1 MTPLT
6 VFDVF
11 VSARC
16 QCLCVCVKTVREL
29 TIGNN
34 NVILLLRVSVCA
46 CESYVCVW
54 VCCARDPTKSSGLRV
69 DFFFFYLAS
78 LTSSTCRGSKFFF
91 SFSPV
96 NAYSKRTHTR
106 QRYYALEFFVLN
118 LQFYVVI
125 TSRTIHRTRRN
136 EWCNEDG
143 KSAVGYQ

>member
-11 VSARC
+11 VSARR

-29 TIGNN
+29 TTGNN

-54 VCCARDPTKSSGLRV
+54 VCCARDSTKSSGLRV
-69 DFFFFYLAS
+69 DFFFTSLRSPPPLAAVQI
-78 LTSSTCRGSKFFF
+78 FF

-96 NAYSKRTHTR
+96 NAYSKRTHTI
-106 QRYYALEFFVLN
+106 LLCGSSSVLN

-136 EWCNEDG
+136 ERCNEDG
-143 KSAVGYQ
+143 KSVVGYQ